1 MFDNILFF
9 CYICRNNLKAM
20 LKRLLYTIFFC
31 MLAGL
36 SCQAS
41 NQRLLLR
48 LDSILSNR
56 EAYHNSKE
64 MYISILK
71 NYAKKKQSKEE
82 LLKIYEDLYQEYYV
96 YQFDSARAYINKAIL
111 LSQQIKGTDHVI
123 QNLLY
128 KVQLFGIGGFYSEAS
143 NLLNAIQVKKISP
156 KLYFLYYI
164 TRFTLYSYR
173 SDYCNDD
180 YYSPRYRA
188 LAAYSLKMAMPYLTR
203 NMPEYDF
210 YHGEYYIYV
219 TRNDKKALDYY
230 LKTIHHQKE
239 TSRYYAMASFA
250 IANNYNAHGDTAKY
264 EKYLIQACIGDA
276 LCNTR
281 ENLAL
286 QDLAIFLFKGGQK
299 RVNNVERA
307 DKYIKIALEDAK
319 LYNNRLR
326 ILEISQKLPI
336 IVSTYESMIKSNN
349 SKLEF
354 TLIIISILII
364 ISLFGIVLIF
374 RQNKLLTLHRKQLY
388 KSNDQLILFNN
399 RLNILNSELLDTN
412 RKREGLAKLYIDLCA
427 KYIDRLSKYQNLVQ
441 RKIKAH
447 QVDELLSTIS
457 SSRLSEENA
466 TTFTNRFDKAFL
478 DLYPT
483 FIDEFNNLL
492 IDPQPKKTGK
502 TIKSSM
508 TNEQRIYALIR
519 LGVLES
525 SEIASLL
532 FYSPQTIYNYR
543 STVKNR
549 AKNKDTF
556 EYDVQN
562 LCTIIK

>member
-1 MFDNILFF
+1 
-9 CYICRNNLKAM
+9 M
-20 LKRLLYTIFFC
+20 LKRLLYTVFFC
-31 MLAGL
+31 MLTVL

-41 NQRLLLR
+41 NQKLLSR
-48 LDSILSNR
+48 LDDILSHR
-56 EAYHNSKE
+56 EAYHISKQR
-64 MYISILK
+64 YISILK
-71 NYAKKKQSKEE
+71 DYAAKSQSKEE

-96 YQFDSARAYINKAIL
+96 YQFDSAKIYVNKALL
-111 LSQQIKGTDHVI
+111 LSRQMKKPDHAI
-123 QNLLY
+123 QNLLH
-128 KVQLFGIGGFYSEAS
+128 KVQLFGIGGLYSEAF
-143 NLLNAIQVKKISP
+143 NLLNTIQVDKIP
-156 KLYFLYYI
+156 PELCFLYYI
-164 TRFTLYSYR
+164 TRFTLYSYW

-180 YYSPRYRA
+180 YYAPEYRSI
-188 LAAYSLKMAMPYLTR
+188 AASSLKMAMPYLTR
-203 NMPEYDF
+203 DMPEYDF

-219 TRNDKKALDYY
+219 KRNDKKALAYY
-230 LKTIHHQKE
+230 FKTIHHQKE
-239 TSRYYAMASFA
+239 TSRYYAMACFA
-250 IANNYNAHGDTAKY
+250 IANNYNAHGDTGKY
-264 EKYLIQACIGDA
+264 EKYLIQACISDA

-286 QDLAIFLFKGGQK
+286 QDLAIFLFKEGQK
-299 RVNNVERA
+299 RENHVERA
-307 DKYIKIALEDAK
+307 DKYINIALEDAK

-326 ILEISQKLPI
+326 ILEISQKLPT
-336 IVSTYESMIKSNN
+336 IVSTYEGMIKSNN
-349 SKLEF
+349 RKLEF

-364 ISLFGIVLIF
+364 ISLSGIVLIF

-388 KSNDQLILFNN
+388 KSNDQLTLLNN
-399 RLNILNSELLDTN
+399 RLNILNSALLDTN

-427 KYIDRLSKYQNLVQ
+427 KYIDRLSKYQNLVK

-447 QVDELLSTIS
+447 QVNELLSTIS

-483 FIDEFNNLL
+483 FIDEFNSLL
-492 IDPQPKKTGK
+492 TDPQTKKKEKEPKQ
-502 TIKSSM
+502 SM
-508 TNEQRIYALIR
+508 TTEQRIYALIR
-519 LGVLES
+519 LGVQES

-549 AKNKDTF
+549 AKNKESF
-556 EYDVQN
+556 EDDVQN

>member
-1 MFDNILFF
+1 
-9 CYICRNNLKAM
+9 M

-36 SCQAS
+36 SCQGS

-56 EAYHNSKE
+56 EAYYNSKE

-96 YQFDSARAYINKAIL
+96 YQFDSARVYINKAIL

-123 QNLLY
+123 QSLLY

-230 LKTIHHQKE
+230 FKTIHHQKE

-532 FYSPQTIYNYR
+532 FYSPRTIYNYR

>member
-1 MFDNILFF
+1 
-9 CYICRNNLKAM
+9 
-20 LKRLLYTIFFC
+20 

-230 LKTIHHQKE
+230 FKTIHHQKE

-457 SSRLSEENA
+457 ASRLSEENA

>member
-1 MFDNILFF
+1 
-9 CYICRNNLKAM
+9 M

-36 SCQAS
+36 SCQGS

-56 EAYHNSKE
+56 EAYYNSKE

-123 QNLLY
+123 QSLLY

-230 LKTIHHQKE
+230 FKTIHHQKE
-239 TSRYYAMASFA
+239 TLRYYAMASFA